1 MESKNL
7 LSYILSHFVSDNEP
21 FLFLSLNQILIPYV
35 KKLLPEE
42 AIFLDL
48 NDFEIQKTP
57 LSPFPY
63 LLKQLDTPL
72 EKIESQSYF
81 LQQETIKSYFKD
93 DFCIERN
100 DIIVLEEIE
109 YEKQKLIETF
119 CSLVHNIEKNIVILN
134 AQLLSEESTSI
145 LKKLDREK
153 FKGKI
158 ILCYNISQV
167 QDRDEEGSFF
177 SEIANSHNFYE
188 IVAPQD
194 EYFDTLTT
202 SKSYDLNNFEE
213 IYKTLH
219 NMRCLF
225 SLDQANYLLEFVQSH
240 INQTN
245 YTKEQFTKLC
255 YEISLVY
262 MLQRNYDDAIKYL
275 NVVVNEQL
283 FDDTYKYSLCF
294 LSMILGQQ
302 NQFSKALKFSND
314 LLKLTADTPESNFFV
329 LANMLDYMNS
339 EKLNGKMQIGKYFAV
354 VDLLKRSNFY
364 NNTVYTILCT
374 PWFYLQ
380 TNEFLSTLLEYIED
394 AKLLAEKIGNH
405 FGLSTAC
412 HWKGIILSKLGN
424 KKEAFNWYRRCNAIR
439 NKIGN
444 SVAMIKIRNGLS
456 YEYLLDADYLNAYDI
471 INSFLSRIHEIRNYS
486 EIVITLT
493 NLAKILFFIRKF
505 DNSQLL
511 FNKAL
516 KLMNIYGVDEFIF
529 VSKNDITIF
538 KSVIDCI
545 NGLYTQA
552 KLGLYTVNNNIDE
565 FITYNTKPLQ
575 FFLQAMLAVTEGNL
589 ENAIELYNKAISFI
603 KTHCPEQSHLYIFI
617 NLEFAIFL
625 HKFKYNK
632 EAQDYWES
640 GLEFIEANQLTYYMN
655 NVLALD
661 IEEFAE
667 FSAPFAPL
675 TVGVE
680 YLEELAVKVQ
690 LKNQLAKQKQE
701 MSFISNLAEFQN
713 KYDTK
718 DVYAMVASSEL
729 CKQLNA
735 DAIFLCQKTNESW
748 RNITFDT
755 KNEMKEIDSK
765 TLEDLYIK
773 FSNAD
778 RSYLYN
784 EEENFIYKSI
794 DLHGHSN
801 AIVIYLSK
809 NQTVSQE
816 MIDFVNLSF
825 TMINSQLILLSTLNK

>member
-7 LSYILSHFVSDNEP
+7 LSFILSDFIVDDEP
-21 FLFLSLNQILIPYV
+21 FLFLSLNQILISYI
-35 KKLLPEE
+35 KTQLPQET
-42 AIFLDL
+42 IFLDL
-48 NDFEIQKTP
+48 DDFEMQKVP

-63 LLKQLDTPL
+63 LIKKINIPL
-72 EKIESQSYF
+72 EKIENNSYF
-81 LQQETIKSYFKD
+81 LHKDTIKSYFKN
-93 DFCIERN
+93 DFCCERN

-119 CSLVHNIEKNIVILN
+119 CALLYDIQENIVILN
-134 AQLLSEESTSI
+134 AQLLSDESTRI
-145 LKKLDREK
+145 IKKLDREK

-177 SEIANSHNFYE
+177 SEIASSHNFYE
-188 IVAPQD
+188 IIAPED
-194 EYFDTLTT
+194 ENLVTLPA
-202 SKSYDLNNFEE
+202 SKPYNINNYEE
-213 IYKTLH
+213 TYKTLH

-225 SLDQANYLLEFVQSH
+225 SLDQVTYLLDFVQSH

-245 YTKEQFTKLC
+245 YTKEQFTNIC
-255 YEISLVY
+255 YEIALIY
-262 MLQRNYDDAIKYL
+262 MLKRNYDDAIKYL
-275 NVVVNEQL
+275 NIVINEQL

-294 LSMILGQQ
+294 LALLLSQQ
-302 NQFSKALKFSND
+302 NQFSKALKCATD
-314 LLKLTADTPESNFFV
+314 LLKLTADNPESNFFV
-329 LANMLDYMNS
+329 LANMLEYMNS
-339 EKLNGKMQIGKYFAV
+339 EKLNGKMQISKYFAV
-354 VDLLKRSNFY
+354 IDLLKRNTFH
-364 NNTVYTILCT
+364 NNTLYTILCT

-380 TNEFLSTLLEYIED
+380 SNEFLTTLLDYIEE
-394 AKLLAEKIGNH
+394 AKLLSEKIGNH

-444 SVAMIKIRNGLS
+444 PVAMIKIRNGLS

-505 DNSQLL
+505 DNSHLL

-538 KSVIDCI
+538 KAVIDCI

-575 FFLQAMLAVTEGNL
+575 YLLQAMLAVTEGNL
-589 ENAIELYNKAISFI
+589 ENSMDFYNQAISFI
-603 KTHCPEQSHLYIFI
+603 KTYCPEQSHLFVFI

-625 HKFKYNK
+625 HKFKYEQ
-632 EAQDYWES
+632 EAKKYWKK
-640 GLEFIEANQLTYYMN
+640 GLDFVEANQLTYYMN

-661 IEEFAE
+661 IEEFADY
-667 FSAPFAPL
+667 SAPFAPL
-675 TVGVE
+675 TVSVE

-701 MSFISNLAEFQN
+701 INFISNLVNFQN
-713 KYDTK
+713 KYSKK
-718 DVYAMVASSEL
+718 DAYAMVASSEL
-729 CKQLNA
+729 CKQLSA
-735 DAIFLCQKTNESW
+735 DAVFLYQKNNSVWE
-748 RNITFDT
+748 NITFDV
-755 KNEMKEIDSK
+755 KNEITEINSEM
-765 TLEDLYIK
+765 LENLYEK
-773 FSNAD
+773 FSNTD
-778 RSYLYN
+778 RSYLYDD
-784 EEENFIYKSI
+784 EENFIYKAI
-794 DLHGHSN
+794 DQHGFSN

-809 NQTVSQE
+809 KQTLSQE
-816 MIDFVNLSF
+816 MIDCANLSF
-825 TMINSQLILLSTLNK
+825 TMINSQLILLDTLNK